1 MIYIG
6 WGILFIGTLRLLI
19 AFANWATKLYLP
31 QESQTGQNPF
41 VSILVP
47 ARNEESN
54 IGNLLTDL
62 STFDYEPL
70 EIIVYND
77 NSTDNTA
84 EIVRHYAL
92 KNPKIK
98 LINGTE
104 PDKNW
109 LGKNFACH
117 SLAGVAQGEKLLFL
131 DADVRVKNG
140 LIEKAVSYMEKR
152 HLKLLSIFPKQLMP
166 TRETQLAVP
175 IMNWILLSLLPLIM
189 VRLSGWKSFSAANGQ
204 FMLFDAKSYKE
215 LHPHKLF
222 RQNKAEDIAILHFF
236 KKQKIKVATLL
247 GNDDIRC
254 TMYNNLQE
262 AIDGFSKNIFQFF
275 GGSIAITFAFAFFT
289 TFAPVYLLIFNELWI
304 FATYLISIVLIRIF
318 TSLASKQSVTSNVIH
333 MLPQHVVFLRIIF
346 EAYHQQKNKTII
358 WKDRNISLQD

>member
-19 AFANWATKLYLP
+19 AFANWATRLYLP
-31 QESQTGQNPF
+31 QKSKTGQNPF

-62 STFDYEPL
+62 STFNYEPL

-77 NSTDNTA
+77 NSSDNTA
-84 EIVRHYAL
+84 VIVQ
-92 KNPKIK
+92 KFVVSNPKLH
-98 LINGTE
+98 LINGSDPE
-104 PDKNW
+104 KGW

-117 SLAGVAQGEKLLFL
+117 KLAQAAKGERLLFL
-131 DADVRVKNG
+131 DADVRIKNG
-140 LIEKAVSYMEKR
+140 LIENAISYMGK
-152 HLKLLSIFPKQLMP
+152 HQLQLLSIFPKQLMP
-166 TRETQLAVP
+166 ARETQFAVP
-175 IMNWILLSLLPLIM
+175 LMNWILLSLLPLIM

-222 RQNKAEDIAILHFF
+222 RQNKAEDIAILRFF
-236 KKQKIKVATLL
+236 KKQKLKVATLL
-247 GNDDIRC
+247 GNNDIRC
-254 TMYNNLQE
+254 TMYGNLQE
-262 AIDGFSKNIFQFF
+262 AVDGFSKNIFQFF

-289 TFAPVYLLIFNELWI
+289 TFSPVYLLIFNDFWL

-318 TSLASKQSVTSNVIH
+318 ISLASKQSVSSNVIH